1 MSEVDIELETNEDN
15 GAEEKA
21 SAKGRKGASNKPT
34 MKKIRLN
41 LQEPDDGPLNTLQ
54 NKLKDR
60 GLKNYD
66 LSETVSE
73 ALATIPKEWWD
84 EKLEELTPL
93 EWKVQAALDN
103 PEMREKLV
111 SLLEGQE

>member
-1 MSEVDIELETNEDN
+1 MTEVDIEIETNDEN
-15 GAEEKA
+15 ENEPKA
-21 SAKGRKGASNKPT
+21 RKGADAKSA

-41 LQEPDDGPLNTLQ
+41 LQEVEDGPLNTML
-54 NKLKDR
+54 NSLRDR

-73 ALATIPKEWWD
+73 ALATIPEDWWK
-84 EKLEELTPL
+84 EKLEDLTPL
-93 EWKVQAALDN
+93 EWKVQAALEN

-111 SLLEGQE
+111 SLLEGQ

>member
-1 MSEVDIELETNEDN
+1 
-15 GAEEKA
+15 
-21 SAKGRKGASNKPT
+21 

-41 LQEPDDGPLNTLQ
+41 LQEPEDGPLSNIQ
-54 NKLKDR
+54 NKLRDR

-73 ALATIPKEWWD
+73 ALATIPSDWWD
-84 EKLEELTPL
+84 EKLDELTPL

-111 SLLEGQE
+111 SLLEGN